1 MQPKESA
8 RSSAGTVSVELV
20 GLTKK
25 YGATIAIDN
34 VSLRIDRGEFVA
46 LLGPSGSGKTS
57 VLMIA
62 AGFSDPTSG
71 DIRIDGKSMIGVPPE
86 DRGVGVVFQ
95 NYALFP
101 HLRVEQN
108 ISFPLEMRKKSKD
121 EIAASVGQALRL
133 VGLEGLGRR
142 YPHELSG
149 GQQQRVALARALVF
163 EPTLLLMDEPLG
175 ALDKNLRLQMQQ
187 ELRALH
193 RDLGT
198 TILFVTHD
206 QDEALA
212 LANRVAILHEGKLVQ
227 VDRPLNLYREPH
239 SRFVASFMGDC
250 NFLPISELHRED
262 GAWKVR
268 IDGYTGSVPVADS
281 DARSDGPSELAIR
294 PHFMQ
299 LDVAGTG
306 GGLAG
311 RVIDA
316 VFLGQITEYVVE
328 VLGGTKVIVRQI
340 SRDNAEFLPLGSDVG
355 VTWSWPAARVL

>member
-1 MQPKESA
+1 
-8 RSSAGTVSVELV
+8 
-20 GLTKK
+20 
-25 YGATIAIDN
+25 
-34 VSLRIDRGEFVA
+34 
-46 LLGPSGSGKTS
+46 
-57 VLMIA
+57 MIT
-62 AGFSDPTSG
+62 AGFTDPTSG

-108 ISFPLEMRKKSKD
+108 ISFPLEMRKTSRE
-121 EIAASVGQALRL
+121 EIVTRVGAALRL
-133 VGLEGLGRR
+133 VGLEGFGRR

-175 ALDKNLRLQMQQ
+175 ALDKNLRQQMQQ
-187 ELRALH
+187 ELRELH

-206 QDEALA
+206 QEEALA
-212 LANRVAILHEGKLVQ
+212 LANRIAILHEGKLVQ
-227 VDRPLNLYREPH
+227 VDKPLNLYREPQ

-250 NFLPISELHRED
+250 NFLPISQLRESRRRLARRHR
-262 GAWKVR
+262 GLCR
-268 IDGYTGSVPVADS
+268 FGSHRGSPWAH
-281 DARSDGPSELAIR
+281 GPAIRLAIR

-299 LDVAGTG
+299 LKVPDGGAG
-306 GGLAG
+306 LPG

-316 VFLGQITEYVVE
+316 VFLGQLTEYIVE
-328 VLGGTKVIVRQI
+328 VPGATKVIIRQI
-340 SRDNAEFLPLGSDVG
+340 SHDGEQFLYPGSDVI
-355 VTWSWPAARVL
+355 VTWSWLAARVL